1 MMSSNAERGTAACGA
16 DTAAATDHA
25 KVRRAHRQMDITEH
39 TVGNVLQFPTK
50 IVKDKLRA

>member
-1 MMSSNAERGTAACGA
+1 MSSNAERGTAACGA